1 MSTLFVINLT
11 AVLIFPPSGHLLG
24 LTQSGFGL
32 WAGTAVNDTF
42 SVVATGYAFGHAAG
56 VHSVIV
62 KLTRTTIIIPAI
74 AALGFVARRHDAGR
88 RVRWHAVIPWFLVW
102 FIAAAMLES
111 LGAVPAGWHAALSSL
126 VIVSITVALAAI
138 GLGTMAP
145 RRVPAACARY
155 ADLGDGGVYWPAAA
169 VRRGH
174 VVAPGCHPR

>member
-1 MSTLFVINLT
+1 MWLLLVRRALGISGNLRTLVGIGTGICRASAIAAPAGVIEAWGIEIAFAMSTVFVINLT

-88 RVRWHAVIPWFLVW
+88 RVR
-102 FIAAAMLES
+102 
-111 LGAVPAGWHAALSSL
+111 
-126 VIVSITVALAAI
+126 
-138 GLGTMAP
+138 
-145 RRVPAACARY
+145 
-155 ADLGDGGVYWPAAA
+155 
-169 VRRGH
+169 
-174 VVAPGCHPR
+174 